1 MIIDD
6 SMSHKIE
13 KDKMDVTNEVNDRK
27 LADAEYYKCIGNA
40 LKSAIEE
47 NEDVS

>member
-6 SMSHKIE
+6 SISYKIE
-13 KDKMDVTNEVNDRK
+13 KDKMNVTNDVNDKK
-27 LADAEYYKCIGNA
+27 LADAEYYKCIANA